1 MTIAVVLQTY
11 THMYMYYGFL
21 RCMGILPHKGY
32 NPYALVQLTCTMQL
46 GCIFIRVYETS
57 RVHVVCTSC
66 FSFEVWLH
74 HSTSTCKM

>member
-32 NPYALVQLTCTMQL
+32 NPYALENHSTTDLYYAA
-46 GCIFIRVYETS
+46 RVYF
-57 RVHVVCTSC
+57 HKG
-66 FSFEVWLH
+66 VWDF
-74 HSTSTCKM
+74 